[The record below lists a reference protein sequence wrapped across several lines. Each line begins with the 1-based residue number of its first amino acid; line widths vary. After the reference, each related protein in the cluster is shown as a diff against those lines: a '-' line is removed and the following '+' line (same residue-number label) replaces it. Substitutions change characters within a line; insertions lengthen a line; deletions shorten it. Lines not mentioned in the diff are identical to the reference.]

1 MSRRKRHQG
10 KQTEDHQIEWLEHR
24 TGYPS
29 PEEREKIIRLRKEL
43 SFEFIKLMVLNA
55 QPENP
60 RVRALFKK
68 YGKDELLRAERVFR
82 EGMESPSRIA
92 DDARSYRDY
101 RLRYAR
107 FGAGLKFYTS
117 KEMDDLYVEH
127 ARQYSDILDSED
139 MPAIDDENKV
149 GKLLL
154 IGWRDWDDITPPAI
168 PARPADFNASST
180 ASYPAPIAELLEWGD
195 DLKRHHDFDD
205 EKGNLQW
212 KKHIP
217 ALTRMALDTG
227 LLNGWPSESASWAPW
242 HAIHALG
249 NLRAWE
255 SAPALAE
262 LADLEDDWLSDHLP
276 HIWADMGREV
286 EPSLWMILET
296 PSVSAKRRALAAEGL
311 YMMTDDNDAM
321 ENKAIKGFEKILQ
334 NTKTFNPTLNGYLI
348 SFLQDMEALDDVW
361 DTIES
366 AFEENRVDLNIISL
380 EDLEEDDDEFE
391 DDNMFDEDD
400 EDDDVN

>member
-1 MSRRKRHQG
+1 MSRRKRHHE
-10 KQTEDHQIEWLEHR
+10 KQIEDHQIEWLNHR

-55 QPENP
+55 QPEDP

-82 EGMESPSRIA
+82 EGMESPSRVA
-92 DDARSYRDY
+92 DDARSFRDY

-117 KEMDDLYVEH
+117 KEMNDLYVEH
-127 ARQYSDILDSED
+127 AMQYSAILDSED
-139 MPAIDDENKV
+139 MAVIDDENKV
-149 GKLLL
+149 GKLMLV
-154 IGWRDWDDITPPAI
+154 GWRDWDDITPPAI
-168 PARPADFNASST
+168 PPAPADFDAPPP
-180 ASYPAPIAELLEWGD
+180 ASYQAPIAEFLEWGAN
-195 DLKRHHDFDD
+195 LKKHLDFED
-205 EKGNLQW
+205 EREYSQW
-212 KKHIP
+212 KKHVP
-217 ALTRMALDTG
+217 ALARMALDPG
-227 LLNGWPSESASWAPW
+227 LLNGWPSDLASWAPW

-249 NLRAWE
+249 NLQAWE

-262 LADLEDDWLSDHLP
+262 LADLENDWLSDHLP

-296 PSVSAKRRALAAEGL
+296 SSASAKRRALAAEGL
-311 YMMTDDNDAM
+311 YMMSDGNDAM
-321 ENKAIKGFEKILQ
+321 ENKAIKGFERILQ

-348 SFLQDMEALDDVW
+348 SFLQDLEALDDVW
-361 DTIES
+361 DAIDS
-366 AFEENRVDLNIISL
+366 AFEENRVDSNIVSR
-380 EDLEEDDDEFE
+380 EDLEEDDDDFE
-391 DDNMFDEDD
+391 DDDMLDEDD
-400 EDDDVN
+400 EDDDAN